1 MQYTKILHDFS
12 IFYPTYVF
20 QTRCPEHLVELEG
33 LVPYAPN
40 AFISATCKI
49 EILLCH

>member
-33 LVPYAPN
+33 LGPTLVIPLKSG
-40 AFISATCKI
+40 I
-49 EILLCH
+49 